1 MDGTVQIFKAETG
14 QLLKWFKF
22 NNKVRYIEYSIGDK
36 SVLLLE
42 ERFTYDEPS
51 VISVYATETLL
62 NAPNVTKEEKPIESS
77 ILKPEFQFDTRD
89 KDKKKKLL
97 TKASWYINNT
107 LIFASTYD
115 GCLLKYDKKG
125 ELVGM
130 VQAHEPNVEIKSF
143 SFSRDFSI
151 VATAA
156 VNGCRVYDPET
167 LQLLKVFKQELP
179 MNSVS
184 ISPLFCSETNPKYHL
199 IIAGGI
205 PARESAMTGG
215 SAGFDIILCNV
226 MYETELGSIPGH
238 FSPINSV
245 EFFPD
250 GRGFISG
257 S

>member
-1 MDGTVQIFKAETG
+1 
-14 QLLKWFKF
+14 
-22 NNKVRYIEYSIGDK
+22 
-36 SVLLLE
+36 
-42 ERFTYDEPS
+42 
-51 VISVYATETLL
+51 
-62 NAPNVTKEEKPIESS
+62 
-77 ILKPEFQFDTRD
+77 
-89 KDKKKKLL
+89 
-97 TKASWYINNT
+97 
-107 LIFASTYD
+107 
-115 GCLLKYDKKG
+115 
-125 ELVGM
+125 
-130 VQAHEPNVEIKSF
+130 
-143 SFSRDFSI
+143 
-151 VATAA
+151 
-156 VNGCRVYDPET
+156 
-167 LQLLKVFKQELP
+167 

-257 S
+257 SEEGITKVFRFDDTYWDDAKFE